1 MLASSSESAALT
13 GRQSASRNGGVGG
26 KQQNAPPAQSL
37 IQNQGVGVQ
46 LASSRVGR
54 SQTAL
59 QPHFSGI
66 NHCSGARDTDR
77 IARA

>member
-37 IQNQGVGVQ
+37 IQNQG
-46 LASSRVGR
+46 SRCAIGFQPGWEKPDGFAATFFRHQSLQR
-54 SQTAL
+54 ST
-59 QPHFSGI
+59 
-66 NHCSGARDTDR
+66 
-77 IARA
+77 